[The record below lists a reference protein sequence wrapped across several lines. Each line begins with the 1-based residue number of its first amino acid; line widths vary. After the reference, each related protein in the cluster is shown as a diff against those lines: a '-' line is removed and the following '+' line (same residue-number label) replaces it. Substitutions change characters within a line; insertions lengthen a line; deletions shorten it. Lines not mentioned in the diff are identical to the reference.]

1 MRFMKLGDFGIADD
15 LGDGYRCWT
24 RYHHVRLRSD
34 MYSQIGVNERC
45 DALMHVMLGGTL
57 VVPIFAKILQWT
69 RKIAST

>member
-1 MRFMKLGDFGIADD
+1 MLDKVSLCEVKI
-15 LGDGYRCWT
+15 Y
-24 RYHHVRLRSD
+24 V
-34 MYSQIGVNERC
+34 YSRQIGVNERC